1 MFAVLSEKKVWRT
14 EYTLKRKL
22 VLGLVV
28 VGALGGIFAV
38 STGISNAGEDCGG
51 LDQALKNN
59 LNFIADQQ
67 RNPDALSDARIANRQ
82 AVVDQIQSRRKVAGC
97 TAGVVADG
105 PAAPAAPAAPAKT
118 TAPADTGNADQNAGS
133 GDQVCKGQNVTFF
146 NESAGPGASSGT
158 FPLGT
163 RIRVTNKDNNKSIAV
178 TVTSV
183 SGSCILLNNA
193 AFDQVHEVG
202 KNVIRNVVVEKI
214 G

>member
-1 MFAVLSEKKVWRT
+1 M
-14 EYTLKRKL
+14 KRNL

-59 LNFIADQQ
+59 LNFIVFQQ
-67 RNPDALSDARIANRQ
+67 RISYSLSDARISNRQ
-82 AVVDQIQSRRKVAGC
+82 SVVYQLQSRRKVAGC
-97 TAGVVADG
+97 NANVVADG
-105 PAAPAAPAAPAKT
+105 AAPAAPPKT
-118 TAPADTGNADQNAGS
+118 TAPPAGNGNADQNAGA
-133 GDQVCKGQNVTFF
+133 GEQVCKGQNVTFF
-146 NESAGPGASSGT
+146 TENAGPGASSGT
-158 FPLGT
+158 FTLGT
-163 RIRVTNKDNNKSIAV
+163 RIRVTHKDTNKSIAV

-183 SGSCILLNNA
+183 SGSCILLNNT
-193 AFDQVHEVG
+193 AFDQVHEAG